1 MVVDNFEI
9 CNSEFGY
16 IVEAHIEDDN
26 GMRYWVP
33 LRNFGQRQ
41 SDAMDFCHTDCPKL
55 NETSVKSL
63 ARSFDRAVTY
73 KRVNGR
79 RFVRTSN
86 NDKNAM

>member
-26 GMRYWVP
+26 GLRYWVP

-41 SDAMDFCHTDCPKL
+41 SDAMDFCHHDCPRL
-55 NETSVKSL
+55 SETSIKSL
-63 ARSFDRAVTY
+63 ARNFDRDVTY
-73 KRVNGR
+73 KRVSEK
-79 RFVRTSN
+79 RFVRIHEQ
-86 NDKNAM
+86 